1 VLGDGLPIASIE
13 AASTFGWERIVG
25 DGGLMIGIDR
35 FGASAPAARIAEEY
49 GFTTETVAEAV
60 REWLG

>member
-1 VLGDGLPIASIE
+1 MLGDDLPIASIE
-13 AASTFGWERIVG
+13 AGSTFGWERIVG

-35 FGASAPAARIAEEY
+35 FGASAPAGRIAEEF
-49 GFTTETVAEAV
+49 GFTTETVSAAV